1 MTSYLDIVILS
12 IVQGLTEFLPV
23 SSSGHLNIASALL
36 HDYADESIPQDVLE
50 VNITLHVGTLFAVIV
65 YYWHAIWRL
74 LGEHRAVIGKL
85 IVGTLPAV
93 MIGLPLEKFAPQ
105 FLESPL
111 VAGCLLPVTGVMLLW
126 STRLPPGERQYD
138 ELSYRTAFLIGVFQG
153 LAVLPGISRSG
164 ATIVGG
170 LMMGLRR
177 KDAAVFAFLLAIP
190 AIGGAGVL
198 QLRQMIEAEVTSTPW
213 EVLLTG
219 LACSFVVGFGALW
232 WLVRLL
238 EKGSW
243 VYFAYWCIPLGLAT
257 IVWQLTL

>member
-1 MTSYLDIVILS
+1 MTSFLDIILLS

-36 HDYADESIPQDVLE
+36 RSFSGESIPQDVLE

-65 YYWHAIWRL
+65 YYWQAIWKL
-74 LGEHRAVIGKL
+74 LGDHRALIGKL
-85 IVGTLPAV
+85 LVGTIPAV
-93 MIGLPLEKFAPQ
+93 MIGLPLKKLAPQ

-111 VAGCLLPVTGVMLLW
+111 VAGCLLPITGLVLLW
-126 STRLPPGERQYD
+126 SVRIPVGERQYD
-138 ELSYRTAFLIGVFQG
+138 QISYRTAFLIGVFQG

-170 LMMGLRR
+170 LLFGLRR

-190 AIGGAGVL
+190 AISGAGIL
-198 QLRQMIEAEVTSTPW
+198 ELREMLSAEASSTPW
-213 EVLLTG
+213 PILLTG
-219 LACSFVVGFGALW
+219 LSCSFIVGLAALW

-238 EKGSW
+238 ERGSW
-243 VYFAYWCIPLGLAT
+243 VYFAYWCIPLGLIT
-257 IVWQLTL
+257 ILWQVWV